1 MNSDWL
7 KLTAVDRLIIYH
19 ICYHICNQM
28 FSPEEDLRRALF
40 EILGGEGKSISALS
54 RELEGRGYNLHR
66 LILTGYLRAL
76 TDLKILKE
84 REVPPAKLYMPAKAP
99 ERDIYELVGDTVR
112 GMVEGEKADA
122 LILFTLSSLFKRPIF
137 YDELR
142 RAGISGQPPGRQA
155 TGEERQEAKRV
166 LSRAGLKIPD
176 SAKAYV
182 AEGEGMHDAELQ
194 VLENILVE
202 QLGVT
207 NLVKGTTQ
215 TKLSL

>member
-1 MNSDWL
+1 
-7 KLTAVDRLIIYH
+7 
-19 ICYHICNQM
+19 M

-84 REVPPAKLYMPAKAP
+84 REVPPAKLYLPAKAP
-99 ERDIYELVGDTVR
+99 ERDVYELVGDTVR

-122 LILFTLSSLFKRPIF
+122 LILFTLSRLFKRPIF
-137 YDELR
+137 HDELR

-176 SAKAYV
+176 STKAYV
-182 AEGEGMHDAELQ
+182 VEGEGMHDAELQ

-202 QLGVT
+202 LLGVT